1 MVKADIRIKLGKRMR
16 ALRAKKGYSQSE
28 LAKRAGVS
36 TTYVQ
41 MLEGIEPT
49 RRRSATIVTLEKIA
63 NGFGMSPSE
72 LLDFDE

>member
-1 MVKADIRIKLGKRMR
+1 MVKTDIRIKLGKRMR
-16 ALRAKKGYSQSE
+16 ALRAKKGYSQGE

-41 MLEGIEPT
+41 MLEGIEPA

-63 NGFGMSPSE
+63 YGFEMSPAE
-72 LLDFDE
+72 LLDFGD